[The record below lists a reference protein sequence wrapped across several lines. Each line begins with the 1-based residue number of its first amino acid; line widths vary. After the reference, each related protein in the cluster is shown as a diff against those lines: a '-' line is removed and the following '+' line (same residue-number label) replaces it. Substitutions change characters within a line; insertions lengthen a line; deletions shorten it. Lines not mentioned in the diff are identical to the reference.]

1 MQCGIGA
8 QCLINLSLPH
18 CNSIPPWRVW
28 EQLHTCWHRALRL
41 DLEPRQCF
49 SCCRDH
55 RCGRSHTDAI
65 GRPDSA
71 SQPSIG
77 APQTNVAFNLL
88 RSTCLLPPLCSGC
101 LLALTMEGKSEFWY
115 TADLIL
121 LPRQRSS
128 KATPSHFLSRSEP
141 WEPRR
146 SLDPLWVGLL
156 SPGSAVTPILSKSK
170 ARFGVGWLER
180 DEGDL
185 DLRRER
191 RGGRGGGGGGGGGGG
206 AAEGRSGLEEV
217 VLLPGILKPPPPFSL
232 PLHLSLSLPEEEEA
246 ALQRQATQARDG
258 GDTRN
263 DKALTITAK
272 KKKKNPHAGT
282 LRENTK

>member
-1 MQCGIGA
+1 M
-8 QCLINLSLPH
+8 
-18 CNSIPPWRVW
+18 
-28 EQLHTCWHRALRL
+28 
-41 DLEPRQCF
+41 
-49 SCCRDH
+49 
-55 RCGRSHTDAI
+55 
-65 GRPDSA
+65 
-71 SQPSIG
+71 
-77 APQTNVAFNLL
+77 
-88 RSTCLLPPLCSGC
+88 
-101 LLALTMEGKSEFWY
+101 
-115 TADLIL
+115 
-121 LPRQRSS
+121 
-128 KATPSHFLSRSEP
+128 
-141 WEPRR
+141 
-146 SLDPLWVGLL
+146 
-156 SPGSAVTPILSKSK
+156 TPILSKSK

-263 DKALTITAK
+263 DKALTITAT
-272 KKKKNPHAGT
+272 KKNKKSTCRDTQRKHKIAKCPAIVGES
-282 LRENTK
+282 L